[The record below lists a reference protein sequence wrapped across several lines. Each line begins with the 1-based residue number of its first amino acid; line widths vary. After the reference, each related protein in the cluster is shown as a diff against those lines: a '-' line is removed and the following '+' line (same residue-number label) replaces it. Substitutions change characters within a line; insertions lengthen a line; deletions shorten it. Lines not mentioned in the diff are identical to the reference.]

1 MTSPARHLAL
11 ARDEIDR
18 PELAEIAPAAALVA
32 ATQIAHA
39 RERLGGDP
47 AGCVLFPFR
56 DLDLL
61 AGPVRPGRLVFVMAN
76 TGQGK
81 TTFLLN
87 LTRRLLR
94 QAVPEP
100 ARIDYLGTEQMPD
113 ELWTKLACLDANVPP
128 DIAINLAWD
137 RWHDPEA
144 INRVDA
150 ALEDLNFTYG
160 ATSRLRF
167 VPDKFITLARV
178 EMAARDCADAG
189 HTLLI
194 VDHID
199 RIETDGDDYAA
210 MRVLV
215 RRMKELA
222 RDYDIVIIA
231 ASQSNRKGREG
242 DRLAVYRPPR
252 LETMRGGGVKEE
264 EADVVLGLFRPIAER
279 PATMTAKEW
288 TARLSSV
295 RKGEVPASEIVSS
308 DRMGVCLLKHRTRS
322 NEGAQCF
329 LRIEHGVASDESVQ
343 PSFRM

>member
-1 MTSPARHLAL
+1 MTAPARRLVLAP
-11 ARDEIDR
+11 RDER
-18 PELAEIAPAAALVA
+18 QLSEIAPIAALVA
-32 ATQIAHA
+32 ATQIEQA
-39 RERLGGDP
+39 RARLRDDP
-47 AGCVLFPFR
+47 AGSVLFPFR

-61 AGPVRPGRLVFVMAN
+61 SGPVRPGRLVFVMAN

-94 QAVPEP
+94 QNVPDP
-100 ARIDYLGTEQMPD
+100 VCIDYLGTEQQPE
-113 ELWTKLACLDANVPP
+113 ELWTKLACLDAGVPP

-137 RWHDPEA
+137 RWHNPNA
-144 INRVDA
+144 INDVDS
-150 ALEDLNFTYG
+150 ALVDLQFMYG
-160 ATSRLRF
+160 TTGRLKF

-178 EMAARDCADAG
+178 EEAARDAADAG
-189 HTLLI
+189 HSLLI

-210 MRVLV
+210 MRTLV

-222 RDYDIVIIA
+222 RDHDIVIIA

-242 DRLAVYRPPR
+242 DRLAVYHPPR

-264 EADVVLGLFRPIAER
+264 EADIVLGLFRPIAER
-279 PATMTAKEW
+279 PPTLTAKEW

-295 RKGEVPASEIVSS
+295 RKGDVPASEIIST

-322 NEGAQCF
+322 NEGAQCY
-329 LRIEHGVASDESVQ
+329 LRIDRGIATDESV
-343 PSFRM
+343 SSSSRM